1 MTPMK
6 ARIVQS
12 SRLTLGLTAGA
23 ERTASLIAKHPGSNA
38 PRALPRGPCYFG
50 VRTGDGPA
58 GAARQ
63 ASGGAPA

>member
-23 ERTASLIAKHPGSNA
+23 ERTASLIAKHPGPNA
-38 PRALPRGPCYFG
+38 LRALPRGSCVSG
-50 VRTGDGPA
+50 VRTGGGPA
-58 GAARQ
+58 GSTGQ